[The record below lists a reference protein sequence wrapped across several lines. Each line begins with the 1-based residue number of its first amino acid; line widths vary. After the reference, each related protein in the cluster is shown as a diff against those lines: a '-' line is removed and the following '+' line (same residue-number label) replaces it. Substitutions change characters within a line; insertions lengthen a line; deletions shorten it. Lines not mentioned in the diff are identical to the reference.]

1 MHHDVRQ
8 RDHLISTINA
18 HAQEVCGLKWS
29 PDGKYLA
36 SGGNDN
42 MLQIWPSISVQSHTN
57 TQPIYSLNQHQAAV
71 KALAWCPWQNNI
83 LASGGG
89 TADRTIR
96 FWNCNTGEESI
107 NCVYSLYTVKPTVI
121 KILMKSKIF
130 LQIFIQQ
137 VHV

>member
-8 RDHLISTINA
+8 RDHLISTISA

-29 PDGKYLA
+29 PDGQHLA

-42 MLQIWPSISVQSHTN
+42 MLQIWPSITGRNPSQF
-57 TQPIYSLNQHQAAV
+57 IYSFNQHQAAV

-96 FWNCNTGEESI
+96 FWNVNTG
-107 NCVYSLYTVKPTVI
+107 K
-121 KILMKSKIF
+121 
-130 LQIFIQQ
+130 LQKHKYNLWII
-137 VHV
+137 VN